1 MILNRLILILP
12 FLFLLN
18 ACASNHATV
27 NHEPS
32 QVLQQ
37 QESDTGEVRQLEL
50 KASLNQSGNVSLRI
64 NNHSAHNADNII
76 VGLRMR
82 FSARIV
88 SNFLYKVPE
97 GIKAGQSLTVVT
109 EFVLPTANSIIRAEV
124 IKAKFAP

>member
-1 MILNRLILILP
+1 MILIRFILILP
-12 FLFLLN
+12 ILFLLN
-18 ACASNHATV
+18 ACASNPVTG
-27 NHEPS
+27 NHKPS
-32 QVLQQ
+32 QALQL
-37 QESDTGEVRQLEL
+37 QEGNTGEVKQLEL

-76 VGLRMR
+76 IGLRMR

-88 SNFLYKVPE
+88 SNFLYKMPE

>member
-1 MILNRLILILP
+1 MILIRFILILP

-18 ACASNHATV
+18 ACASNHATGNHATGNHATG

-32 QVLQQ
+32 QVLEQ
-37 QESDTGEVRQLEL
+37 QESNTGEAKQLEL
-50 KASLNQSGNVSLRI
+50 KAFLNQHGNVSLRI

-88 SNFLYKVPE
+88 SNFL
-97 GIKAGQSLTVVT
+97 
-109 EFVLPTANSIIRAEV
+109 
-124 IKAKFAP
+124 